1 MRWNKQIQ
9 YIYKKTKYLIF
20 IFYKL
25 SKLMTTDTLRM
36 VYYTLFQSIVSCG
49 IIAWGGAYPNTKN
62 LLNRLQI
69 RLLKI
74 INKNKF
80 SVDKN
85 PMSIDQIFT
94 YESLTYHYEDLQ
106 TAYINSS
113 STTRKKSL
121 QIPRRYLT
129 ISIKNSYIRAIT
141 VFNNLP
147 NELKTI
153 RNKNSQKIK
162 LIQWVR
168 NST

>member
-1 MRWNKQIQ
+1 
-9 YIYKKTKYLIF
+9 
-20 IFYKL
+20 
-25 SKLMTTDTLRM
+25 
-36 VYYTLFQSIVSCG
+36 
-49 IIAWGGAYPNTKN
+49 
-62 LLNRLQI
+62 
-69 RLLKI
+69 
-74 INKNKF
+74 
-80 SVDKN
+80 
-85 PMSIDQIFT
+85 MSIDQIFT